1 MYQHSNTA
9 FVVLGA
15 GAWGGALA
23 LHLARQ
29 GQRVVLWGNNPASKV
44 MDYLPGIIFC
54 QTISLTHNL
63 EEAFYLAGDN
73 PVVLIVVPSI
83 AFDEVTKQIQPYL
96 KPTTPILWGT
106 KGLSAACECLD
117 VVCKRNTGDRPMGVL
132 SGPSFAMEVAKGLP
146 TAITLAT
153 HSTKWG
159 VLLQKAIH
167 GKSMRVYLSTD
178 LVGVQLGG
186 VVKNII
192 AIAVGMSDGLGYGA
206 NARAALITRG
216 LAELKRLGQALG
228 AQSETFMGLSG
239 VGDMVLT
246 CTDNQSRNRR
256 FGIAL
261 GEGRSSTEAAEQV
274 GKVVEGK
281 LNVKQVMTL
290 AKQYQLELPICENV
304 EAVLFHAMTPQQ
316 AVMNLLMRPP
326 KKEG

>member
-1 MYQHSNTA
+1 MIAHS

-15 GAWGGALA
+15 GAWGSALA

-29 GQRVVLWGNNPASKV
+29 GQRVTLWANNPASKIA
-44 MDYLPGIIFC
+44 DYLPGISFPD
-54 QTISLTHNL
+54 TIALTHDL
-63 EEAFYLAGDN
+63 KDAFRLAGDD

-96 KPTTPILWGT
+96 KPTTPIFWGT
-106 KGLSAACECLD
+106 KGLSVACECLD
-117 VVCKRNTGDRPMGVL
+117 VICKRNTGDRPMGIL

-153 HSTKWG
+153 HSVEWG
-159 VLLQKAIH
+159 AQLQKVFH
-167 GKSMRVYLSTD
+167 GESMRVYLSTD
-178 LVGVQLGG
+178 LMGVQLGG

-228 AQSETFMGLSG
+228 AQSATFMGLSG

-261 GEGRSSTEAAEQV
+261 GEGRSSAEATEQV

-290 AKQYQLELPICENV
+290 AKQHQLELPICEYV
-304 EAVLFHAMTPQQ
+304 EAVLFHGMTPQQ
-316 AVMNLLMRPP
+316 AVTNLLMRPP